1 MVDPKE
7 LPTSRLGRLA
17 RMAAVGARAGVG
29 MITSGDGSGAAK
41 HAAEVLGTMRGLAA
55 KLGQAASYVDGVIPE
70 GQREAYETAMKALR
84 SQAPRSSPEAVR
96 ALVET
101 ELGAPIDK
109 LFSRWDEAPIAS
121 ASIGQVHRA
130 QLDDGREVA
139 VKVQHPGIAG
149 AMESDLANAG
159 ILEGFAG
166 FAAGPRIDVK
176 QIFAVVRERLREE
189 LDYRLEG
196 ERLTQFAKIHAD
208 DAQVRIPDLIPER
221 SSRQVLTTTFAA
233 GRDFDEACAASV
245 EEREAWAATM
255 WRYVFRG
262 TLVGGLLNAD
272 PHPGNYI
279 FHEDGAVSFLDYG
292 CVQAISDERRGR
304 ARKVHRAALAH
315 DEAGF
320 RSAVGAMVEAKPGR
334 LEVLASAYTRRCFEP
349 LFASPYRITRGYAG
363 SLVDGMK
370 EMAAKSKSLPVDEF
384 FDMPPDMVFVNRLQ
398 FGFYSV
404 LARLDVEVDYARVE
418 RSFLGDVD

>member
-1 MVDPKE
+1 
-7 LPTSRLGRLA
+7 
-17 RMAAVGARAGVG
+17 
-29 MITSGDGSGAAK
+29 
-41 HAAEVLGTMRGLAA
+41 
-55 KLGQAASYVDGVIPE
+55 
-70 GQREAYETAMKALR
+70 MKALR

-109 LFSRWDEAPIAS
+109 LFTRWDEAPIAS

-130 QLDDGREVA
+130 QLEDGREVA

-166 FAAGPRIDVK
+166 LAAGPRIDVK
-176 QIFAVVRERLREE
+176 QIFAVVRERMREE

-196 ERLTQFAKIHAD
+196 QRLVAFAKIHAHD
-208 DAQVRIPDLIPER
+208 DQVRIPDLVADR
-221 SSRQVLTTTFAA
+221 SSRQVLTTSFAA
-233 GRDFDEACAASV
+233 GRDFDEACAATV
-245 EEREAWAATM
+245 EERTAWAATM
-255 WRYVFRG
+255 WRFVFRG

-272 PHPGNYI
+272 PHPGNYV
-279 FHEDGAVSFLDYG
+279 FHDGGAVSFLDYG
-292 CVQAISDERRGR
+292 CVQAVTPERGR
-304 ARKVHRAALAH
+304 LARGVHRAALAG
-315 DEAGF
+315 DEAAF
-320 RSAVGAMVEAKPGR
+320 RTAVQAMLDAKPGR

-349 LFASPYRITRGYAG
+349 MFVAPYRITRAYSA

-370 EMAAKSKSLPVDEF
+370 EMAAKGKSLPADEF
-384 FDMPPDMVFVNRLQ
+384 FDMPPDMIFVNRLQ

-418 RSFLGDVD
+418 RSFLPDSD